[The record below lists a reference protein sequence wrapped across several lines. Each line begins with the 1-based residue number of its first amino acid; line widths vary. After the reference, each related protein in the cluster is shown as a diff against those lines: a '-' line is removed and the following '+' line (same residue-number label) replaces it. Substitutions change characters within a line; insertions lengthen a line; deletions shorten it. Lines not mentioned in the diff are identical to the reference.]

1 MDVTKINEVNCL
13 TGILPVKKMNELEF
27 NREYKI
33 NGIKAI
39 TTEYGTRIVA
49 NINDEFNIYLPSR
62 TTQHLKDDNFMKS
75 LNELIDSNYLF
86 LRYHGGKYN
95 KFEFINSSL
104 DVKMTSGII

>member
-1 MDVTKINEVNCL
+1 MDVTKINDLNCL
-13 TGILPVKKMNELEF
+13 TGILPVKKMNELEI